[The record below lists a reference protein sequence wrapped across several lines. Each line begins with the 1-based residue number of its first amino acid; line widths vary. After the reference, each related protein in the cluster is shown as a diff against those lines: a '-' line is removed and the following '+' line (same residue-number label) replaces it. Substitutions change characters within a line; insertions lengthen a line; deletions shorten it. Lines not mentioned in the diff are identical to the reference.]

1 MRVRRMS
8 GDARA
13 AAGWTSVLLAV
24 AVVSG
29 CSGGGGTSTTGSTAT
44 VPAAPQ
50 TASTTTATP
59 TTPAATATATTSSPT
74 TTPTATATRW
84 PKALGEPH
92 EGESAWA
99 VYLAVAHSSSDPAMH
114 AAQAEAAKVGYGAV
128 IGDLACDRGSIEA
141 LGLDEHDYWTGAVL
155 YFKTKTDATDFANS
169 YLVAGGTVIGT
180 AKIGLGCLD

>member
-1 MRVRRMS
+1 MRLRRTS
-8 GDARA
+8 GEARA

-24 AVVSG
+24 VVMSG
-29 CSGGGGTSTTGSTAT
+29 CSGGDGTSTTGSTAT
-44 VPAAPQ
+44 VPAATQ

-59 TTPAATATATTSSPT
+59 TTPAATTSSPT

-92 EGESAWA
+92 DGESAWA
-99 VYLAVAHSSSDPAMH
+99 VYLAVAHSSSDPAMQ
-114 AAQAEAAKVGYGAV
+114 AAQEEAAKVGYGAV

-169 YLVAGGTVIGT
+169 YLVSGGTVIGT

>member
-1 MRVRRMS
+1 MRLRRMS
-8 GDARA
+8 GGFRT

-24 AVVSG
+24 TVLSG
-29 CSGGGGTSTTGSTAT
+29 CSGDDGTSSTGSTAT
-44 VPAAPQ
+44 VPAVTQ
-50 TASTTTATP
+50 TAPTVTEPATTTPVTS
-59 TTPAATATATTSSPT
+59 ATASPT
-74 TTPTATATRW
+74 ATPTATATRW

-99 VYLAVAHSSSDPAMH
+99 VYLAVAHSSSDPAMQ
-114 AAQAEAAKVGYGAV
+114 AAQDEAAKVGYGAV

-155 YFKTKTDATDFANS
+155 YFKTKRDATDFANS
-169 YLVAGGTVIGT
+169 YLVSGGTVIGT